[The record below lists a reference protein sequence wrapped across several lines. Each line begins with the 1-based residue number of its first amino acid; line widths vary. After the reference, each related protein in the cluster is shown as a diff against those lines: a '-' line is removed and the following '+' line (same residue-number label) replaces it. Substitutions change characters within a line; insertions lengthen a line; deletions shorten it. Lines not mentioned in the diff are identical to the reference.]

1 MAYLYGRNMK
11 REEIQQYIGN
21 ISQVAGAKVYSFD
34 YGKSKG
40 VKVIDVR
47 TGSGLA
53 FTVIPDRGMDIANAE
68 FCGKSLA
75 WISKTG
81 IVSSDYYE
89 PQGTGFLR
97 NFFGGLLTTCGLTQA
112 GNPCEDSGEKLG
124 LHGRISNTPA
134 EKFNID
140 EYWDADDYIINIK
153 GQVRES
159 CVFEENMVLKREII
173 CKLGDS
179 KLFINDT
186 VENQGYNETP
196 FMILYHM
203 NFGFPVIS
211 QNTRLISSASIIKIN
226 SENSKDEKKKKLCDQ
241 FQSPT
246 KGYVHQSF
254 FHSMP
259 DNKRKISI
267 ALINESMEFGVYI
280 SYSQK
285 QLPYLTEW
293 KMMGQQDYVVGIEPG
308 NCIPEPEGRKGA
320 RDSGRLVVLKPGE
333 IRKFSIEIGV
343 LKDKNDIVF
352 YKEKLR
358 TEKGCIES

>member
-1 MAYLYGRNMK
+1 MAYLYGRDIK
-11 REEIQQYIGN
+11 REEIQQSIGN
-21 ISQVAGAKVYSFD
+21 MSQVAGAKVYCFD

-40 VKVIDVR
+40 VRAIDVR
-47 TGSGLA
+47 TGSGFT
-53 FTVIPDRGMDIANAE
+53 FTVLPDKGMDIAYAE

-89 PQGTGFLR
+89 PQEKGFLR
-97 NFFGGLLTTCGLTQA
+97 NFFGGLLTTCGLTQV

-134 EKFNID
+134 ERFHIEK
-140 EYWDADDYIINIK
+140 YWDADEYIINVK

-159 CVFEENMVLKREII
+159 FVFKENMVLTREII
-173 CKLGDS
+173 CKLGES
-179 KLFINDT
+179 KLYINDT

-211 QNTRLISSASIIKIN
+211 EDTKLMSSCPIIRI
-226 SENSKDEKKKKLCDQ
+226 ESKNAEANKEKKLCDR

-246 KGYVHQSF
+246 KGYIHKSF
-254 FHSMP
+254 FHSVP
-259 DNKRKISI
+259 YKKEKVSL
-267 ALINESMEFGVYI
+267 ALINESMEFGLYI
-280 SYSQK
+280 SYSPK

-293 KMMGQQDYVVGIEPG
+293 KMLGQQDYVVGIEPG

-320 RDSGRLVVLKPGE
+320 RDSGRLIVLRPGE
-333 IRKFSIEIGV
+333 VRKFSIEIGV
-343 LKDKNDIVF
+343 LRDKDDIIL
-352 YKEKLR
+352 YEEKYGN
-358 TEKGCIES
+358 EKVC